1 MGLADQSDK
10 VMNWHGV
17 FNVSGIPTYVC
28 LGSTNSAIWGPG
40 FCTNLVLICEFLSL
54 QMINYG

>member
-17 FNVSGIPTYVC
+17 FMFLGYILMSVWEVLTVLSG
-28 LGSTNSAIWGPG
+28 G